1 MQMALVASPIVENNA
16 IVIIN
21 FYPIYWHSISGL
33 IALKIVTK
41 LTYF

>member
-21 FYPIYWHSISGL
+21 FTQFIGIQL
-33 IALKIVTK
+33 AA
-41 LTYF
+41 